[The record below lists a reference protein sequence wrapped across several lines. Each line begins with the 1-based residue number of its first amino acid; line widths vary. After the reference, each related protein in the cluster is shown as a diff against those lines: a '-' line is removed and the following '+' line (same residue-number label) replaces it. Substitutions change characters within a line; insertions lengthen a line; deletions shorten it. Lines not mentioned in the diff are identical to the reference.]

1 MEEGIDYEMCTHA
14 ADKLFVSERETEQ
27 SPLLTHCMQ
36 LIPPLDR
43 VRLQILYT
51 CHTRRIGSIAAA
63 VCVSF
68 ASSDPGKAEHG
79 AGMDE

>member
-14 ADKLFVSERETEQ
+14 ADKLFVSERERE
-27 SPLLTHCMQ
+27 PLTTHSLR

-51 CHTRRIGSIAAA
+51 CHTRRIGSIAAV

>member
-14 ADKLFVSERETEQ
+14 ADKLFVSERE
-27 SPLLTHCMQ
+27 PLTHCMQ

-68 ASSDPGKAEHG
+68 ERSG
-79 AGMDE
+79 